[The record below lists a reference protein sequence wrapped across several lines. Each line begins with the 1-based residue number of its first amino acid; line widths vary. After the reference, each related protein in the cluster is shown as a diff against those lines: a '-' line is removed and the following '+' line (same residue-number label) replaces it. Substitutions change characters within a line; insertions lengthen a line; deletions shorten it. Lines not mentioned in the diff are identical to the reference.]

1 MNGLFRQ
8 RHWYLMSNTGY
19 FVLPFLLLFAAVSP
33 RAAVLATA
41 GQAPA
46 AALKRDTE
54 LCSARANIDAC
65 YDAIR
70 WSPNDPALLVSLGD
84 ALVRAK
90 RPQDAV
96 RSYRRAAALAPG
108 MGGLA
113 AKITAAEQTV
123 APKRAPA
130 RPSDRPSGSA
140 AADKRYSNAAPE
152 SQSH

>member
-1 MNGLFRQ
+1 MNGLFRR
-8 RHWYLMSNTGY
+8 RHRYLMSNTGY
-19 FVLPFLLLFAAVSP
+19 FVLAFLLLFAAVSP
-33 RAAVLATA
+33 RAAVLPTA
-41 GQAPA
+41 GKAPA

-54 LCSARANIDAC
+54 LCATQANIDAC

-70 WSPNDPALLVSLGD
+70 WNPNDPALLVSLGD

-96 RSYRRAAALAPG
+96 RSYRRAAALSPG

-113 AKITAAEQTV
+113 AKITAAEQTL
-123 APKRAPA
+123 APKRASA
-130 RPSDRPSGSA
+130 RPATGASGSA
-140 AADKRYSNAAPE
+140 LADKRFSNAAPE